1 MLGLR
6 MIMNILKI
14 VEFEEVKVKDH
25 DHMITTPEYIEDPRI
40 KNVIYI

>member
-1 MLGLR
+1 

-14 VEFEEVKVKDH
+14 LLIVEFKEVKAKDH
-25 DHMITTPEYIEDPRI
+25 DHMITSPEYIEDPRI